1 MSGLNDRSDLLFSVE
16 GAGAAGGDLADA
28 KLTISRKFGGELVP
42 VDRLAFDASDPDPIN
57 APAID
62 DNSGL
67 GNDAFLRV
75 DSGSFQ
81 DLFIQVKGVNG
92 TTGSY
97 RLVIDDLTEAPSGSA
112 LPAPNA
118 FLL

>member
-1 MSGLNDRSDLLFSVE
+1 M
-16 GAGAAGGDLADA
+16 
-28 KLTISRKFGGELVP
+28 P
-42 VDRLAFDASDPDPIN
+42 VDHLVFDASDPDPIN

-81 DLFIQVKGVNG
+81 DLFIQVEGVNG
-92 TTGSY
+92 ATGSY